1 VCFSDVSLK
10 VPLSAGAVAAKE
22 VSHSPPVQL
31 NTSLPALSPKRRPTS
46 ALFYQ
51 AFTAP
56 LLAPHACG
64 KKTLHVSLWVRIP
77 SIAIA
82 AVTLMSEIPSIA
94 IAAVTSMW
102 NFIFSASEYVPAKSS
117 YTSVGVPLIS
127 PTPWPIA
134 CLSLLFIS
142 MSPSCMEHAALTG
155 LSPTR
160 VPRSSCPFF
169 GFPVPPLLCLG
180 TEIFCCFWFPLLD
193 YFPFFDMI
201 FVAQPRHAF
210 ACARGKGKTG
220 VTVTVTRL
228 SLGCLI
234 LFLPLI

>member
-1 VCFSDVSLK
+1 MCPSRCPYQLAQ
-10 VPLSAGAVAAKE
+10 L
-22 VSHSPPVQL
+22 PPRRCHTLLQY
-31 NTSLPALSPKRRPTS
+31 NWIRRCQRCRPREGLPPRSSIRLLPRPS
-46 ALFYQ
+46 
-51 AFTAP
+51 
-56 LLAPHACG
+56 LAPHACG